1 MRGLCLFLL
10 PLTTLRR
17 SSWMSC
23 HISNFSPPA
32 VPFVSIGQ
40 LENAVTHLLD
50 LYSDIP
56 APGSP
61 FNTENNTFGLSP
73 GYKRISALLGD
84 LTFQSQ
90 RRLWIQTAS
99 NAGVKTFSY
108 LFTQPQLTSPAFVGV
123 SHGSEIAFVYGT
135 PPNATASAI
144 ALSTAMI
151 DY

>member
-1 MRGLCLFLL
+1 FAKIPFVAGTNLDEGTVFIPPARVDYTAEVIMDV
-10 PLTTLRR
+10 
-17 SSWMSC
+17 M
-23 HISNFSPPA
+23 ISNFSPPA

-56 APGSP
+56 ALGSP

-108 LFTQPQLTSPAFVGV
+108 LFTQP
-123 SHGSEIAFVYGT
+123 
-135 PPNATASAI
+135 
-144 ALSTAMI
+144 
-151 DY
+151 